1 MFSEVYALQNRNE
14 EKSDSTQEISPTYS
28 NISYGEYN
36 HNVLDLW
43 VATGTSPRPLLIYI
57 HGGGWLAGNKEQIYQ
72 RIPISKWLQKGVS
85 VASVDYRYS
94 SEAILPAPVFD
105 AARAIQFLRYKAK
118 DFNIN
123 PLKVGLQG
131 GSAGGCSALWI
142 LFHDDLADSLSSD
155 PVARESSRIQGAIG
169 QFPQTTIDPILLSEW
184 IGEKAAIHPMIHKAV
199 GAIDYD
205 DLIKNYNQYK
215 PLIDEFSPI
224 NHVDQEDPPLFLTY
238 PSEMTL
244 PPSTSAAAIH
254 HRMLGIKLIEK
265 AEAIGYKV
273 NSETLKI
280 TSFSEAEI
288 SLEKIL
294 VMKDTCKVL
303 NCK

>member
-1 MFSEVYALQNRNE
+1 
-14 EKSDSTQEISPTYS
+14 
-28 NISYGEYN
+28 
-36 HNVLDLW
+36 
-43 VATGTSPRPLLIYI
+43 
-57 HGGGWLAGNKEQIYQ
+57 
-72 RIPISKWLQKGVS
+72 
-85 VASVDYRYS
+85 
-94 SEAILPAPVFD
+94 
-105 AARAIQFLRYKAK
+105 
-118 DFNIN
+118 
-123 PLKVGLQG
+123 
-131 GSAGGCSALWI
+131 
-142 LFHDDLADSLSSD
+142 
-155 PVARESSRIQGAIG
+155 
-169 QFPQTTIDPILLSEW
+169 LLSEW